1 MNCEELRDSFELY
14 ALGLLEEGPEKDE
27 IRAHLERR
35 CTTCDANMKD
45 ALAVQALLL
54 SQAPEVVPPARLKRR
69 VMGAVG
75 IQPMGW
81 TWFAAGC
88 AAAML
93 MLALWFNVVAGD
105 RGRQLTQV
113 RQSLAQTEAERDR
126 MAAVFRF
133 LEEPETRQ
141 VNFGAP
147 QSQPPRGNV
156 YFHPRLGVLLIA
168 ANLPMLTPTQT
179 YEMWILPKGGGA
191 PQPAG
196 LFQSD
201 QAGSAVHT
209 LSQTVDLAGVAGV
222 AVTIEPVAGSQAPTL
237 PIVFAAQIG

>member
-14 ALGLLEEGPEKDE
+14 ALGLLEEGSEKDE
-27 IRAHLERR
+27 IRAHLERG
-35 CTTCDANMKD
+35 CIACDAHMKD
-45 ALAVQALLL
+45 ALAVQALMLG
-54 SQAPEVVPPARLKRR
+54 QAPEVVPPARLKRR

-75 IQPMGW
+75 VQPMGW
-81 TWFAAGC
+81 TWFAAVC

-105 RGRQLTQV
+105 RGRQLAQV
-113 RQSLAQTEAERDR
+113 RQSLTQSEAERDR
-126 MAAVFRF
+126 LASVFRF

-141 VNFGAP
+141 VNFGSP
-147 QSQPPRGNV
+147 QTKPPRGNV
-156 YFHPRLGVLLIA
+156 YFHPKLGVLLIA
-168 ANLPMLTPTQT
+168 TNLPALTPTQT

-191 PQPAG
+191 PRPAG

-201 QAGSAVHT
+201 QSGSAMHT

-222 AVTIEPVAGSQAPTL
+222 AVTVEPLAGSQTPTM